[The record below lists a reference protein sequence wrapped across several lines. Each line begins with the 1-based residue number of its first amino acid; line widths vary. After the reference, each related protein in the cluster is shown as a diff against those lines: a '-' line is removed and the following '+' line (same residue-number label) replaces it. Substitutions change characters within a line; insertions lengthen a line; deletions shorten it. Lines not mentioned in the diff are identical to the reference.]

1 MPTATRL
8 RPRRAPRGSV
18 LSGRPPSVPCPCG
31 PSPAGSVPAVGGVA
45 APRQGAAGA
54 ARWGRAG
61 RRRAGWGRGRAGRAA
76 ASAAAAGGQVNP
88 AGMWG
93 STGRGARSGAGR
105 GGHREPRRAFPPS
118 PRPAGVPQRA
128 APRAGAVVGGRTV
141 PGATGG
147 AMRCSLPAGLC
158 LPISAVKLSRE
169 GHPGGRGVR
178 LRRGQERGERGVL
191 SGPPPPEPGSAPAR
205 HRGSCVGCRSGIP
218 EFALPSSSLTAFKM

>member
-88 AGMWG
+88 AGTWG

-105 GGHREPRRAFPPS
+105 GGHREPRRAFLPS

-128 APRAGAVVGGRTV
+128 APRAGAVVGGGPCLV
-141 PGATGG
+141 PPGA
-147 AMRCSLPAGLC
+147 RCDARSP
-158 LPISAVKLSRE
+158 
-169 GHPGGRGVR
+169 
-178 LRRGQERGERGVL
+178 Q
-191 SGPPPPEPGSAPAR
+191 GSASPSAR
-205 HRGSCVGCRSGIP
+205 
-218 EFALPSSSLTAFKM
+218 